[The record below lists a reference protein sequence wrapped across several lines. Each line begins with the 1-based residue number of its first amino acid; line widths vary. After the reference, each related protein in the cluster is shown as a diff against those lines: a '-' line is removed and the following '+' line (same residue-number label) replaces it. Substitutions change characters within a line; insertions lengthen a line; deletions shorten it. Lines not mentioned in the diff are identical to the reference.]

1 MVSQLNSALLRPHD
15 EPPITNSTDVL
26 GEATY
31 IQDRYEETDAE
42 EAERGRWAAALIVPR
57 QPRAATSPPSC
68 SSRRGVAPTEDTAL
82 DMLTRLLRRTHVA
95 GKLSLPVP
103 RAFHSS
109 PALRAIDM
117 AKVDTTERLGQL
129 RKLMKERNVDIYST
143 YRSRAGAAEI

>member
-1 MVSQLNSALLRPHD
+1 LARLP
-15 EPPITNSTDVL
+15 
-26 GEATY
+26 TY

-57 QPRAATSPPSC
+57 QPRAATHFPPSC

-143 YRSRAGAAEI
+143 HRSRAGAAEI